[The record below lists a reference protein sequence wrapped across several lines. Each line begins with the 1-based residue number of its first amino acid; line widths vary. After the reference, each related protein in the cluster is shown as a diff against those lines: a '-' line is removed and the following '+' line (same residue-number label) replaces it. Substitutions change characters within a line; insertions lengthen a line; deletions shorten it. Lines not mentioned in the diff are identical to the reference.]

1 SCWGCRGTS
10 GSGPRSG
17 RPGWARSGTR
27 SCAASAPASRAWPHL
42 RPARRSIDDVMLLRA
57 DSLATTH
64 AIAAAV
70 ARLARAGDIIVLAGD
85 MGSGKTA
92 FAQGFGRAL
101 GITEAITSPTFTLV
115 HSHPVPGT
123 KLTLHHA
130 DLYRL
135 DSTFDV
141 DDLALHELAEF
152 GGIVLIAWGDV
163 AASLL
168 GDHLEVR
175 LRPVRPTDDRDD
187 DLDDGGSDDDSSDDG
202 GSDDDGSDDGG
213 SDDDGS
219 DDGGSDDGGSDDDVA
234 DFGLDEER
242 RIELHATGAGW
253 AGRWDRLRAE
263 LESYR
268 C

>member
-1 SCWGCRGTS
+1 
-10 GSGPRSG
+10 
-17 RPGWARSGTR
+17 
-27 SCAASAPASRAWPHL
+27 
-42 RPARRSIDDVMLLRA
+42 MLLRA
-57 DSLATTH
+57 DSLASTH
-64 AIAAAV
+64 AIAAAI
-70 ARLARAGDIIVLAGD
+70 ARLARPGDIIVLAGE
-85 MGSGKTA
+85 MGAGKTA

-152 GGIVLIAWGDV
+152 GGIVLIEWGDV

-175 LRPVRPTDDRDD
+175 LGPLRPTDDLDD
-187 DLDDGGSDDDSSDDG
+187 DLDDDPDVDPDVETDDDPADVETVA
-202 GSDDDGSDDGG
+202 DDDA
-213 SDDDGS
+213 
-219 DDGGSDDGGSDDDVA
+219 A
-234 DFGLDEER
+234 DFGLDDER

-253 AGRWDRLRAE
+253 AGRWDRLRAD

>member
-1 SCWGCRGTS
+1 
-10 GSGPRSG
+10 
-17 RPGWARSGTR
+17 
-27 SCAASAPASRAWPHL
+27 
-42 RPARRSIDDVMLLRA
+42 MLLRA
-57 DSLATTH
+57 ASLASTH
-64 AIAAAV
+64 AIAAAI
-70 ARLARAGDIIVLAGD
+70 ARLARPGDIIVLAGE
-85 MGSGKTA
+85 MGAGKTA

-152 GGIVLIAWGDV
+152 GGIVLIEWGDV

-175 LRPVRPTDDRDD
+175 LGPLRPTDDLDD
-187 DLDDGGSDDDSSDDG
+187 DPDVDPDVETDDDPADVETVA
-202 GSDDDGSDDGG
+202 DDDA
-213 SDDDGS
+213 
-219 DDGGSDDGGSDDDVA
+219 A
-234 DFGLDEER
+234 DFGLDDER

-253 AGRWDRLRAE
+253 AGRWDRLRAD